1 VSFTY
6 CVLASGSS
14 GNSLWLKAGDVELLI
29 DAGISARRIQRCLCD
44 LGTSLSSVR
53 AVVVT
58 HGHADHVGG
67 VATLARR
74 HDLEVWC
81 TRETAL
87 PPRTP
92 QELRRE
98 LPRSGTVRLGQ
109 LLVETVPTPHDAPGS
124 VAVCVDD
131 GASRLAVITD
141 LGVATPAVLA
151 LARGCQG
158 LVLEANHDL
167 AMLEG
172 GPYPWYLKQ
181 RIKGE
186 RGHFSNAQSEGLLR
200 AAHHPGL
207 RHLTLAHLSHENNTP
222 DLARAA
228 VEPALEQ
235 LASAAALVVASRLE
249 ASAPVTLPSPVRPR
263 QLPLFGRA

>member
-1 VSFTY
+1 MSFTY

-14 GNSLWLKAGDVELLI
+14 GNSLWLKAGEVELLV
-29 DAGISARRIQRCLCD
+29 DAGISARRIQHSLRG
-44 LGTSLSSVR
+44 LGTSLASVR

-58 HGHADHVGG
+58 HGHGDHVSG

-81 TRETAL
+81 TRETL
-87 PPRTP
+87 PMVPARAPR
-92 QELRRE
+92 ELWRE
-98 LPRSGTVRLGQ
+98 LPRSGVVNVGGLM
-109 LLVETVPTPHDAPGS
+109 VETVPTSHDAPGS
-124 VAVCVDD
+124 VAVRVDD
-131 GASRLAVITD
+131 GVSRLAVITD
-141 LGVATPAVLA
+141 LGVPSPAVLR
-151 LARGCQG
+151 LARGCEG

-186 RGHFSNAQSEGLLR
+186 RGHLSNAQCEGLLR
-200 AAHHPGL
+200 AAHQPGL
-207 RHLTLAHLSHENNTP
+207 GHLTLAHLSHENNTP

-228 VEPALEQ
+228 VEPALEELSSNAT
-235 LASAAALVVASRLE
+235 LAVAARHVPSQ
-249 ASAPVTLPSPVRPR
+249 PVMLRSSPRPR
-263 QLPLFGRA
+263 QLGLFG